1 MKQAFARAIGKV
13 WRTEQDTHT
22 IQNGSFNTHP
32 YADTKNLLLNIGE
45 QAIASINAE
54 IPVSPIPY
62 SISPHFDVEARIKV
76 LKRRITIYKA
86 EITGINRQS
95 LAYLQ
100 MRQFIGQD
108 LAALESCFKTQK
120 EFNSYTVENFKWNYA
135 MCHLYIGYHQFLVD
149 YPVFLHSGLSWTT
162 IRNECTR
169 WRRWLDSDEA
179 KALPTS
185 DYTSSSFWKG
195 NLPAYRETL
204 TEPDGEG
211 SENYFHSSDSLDN
224 LPNSNES
231 QMAVSISLDNLNLQ

>member
-1 MKQAFARAIGKV
+1 MLVIAMYYP
-13 WRTEQDTHT
+13 
-22 IQNGSFNTHP
+22 NP
-32 YADTKNLLLNIGE
+32 NIYMG
-45 QAIASINAE
+45 
-54 IPVSPIPY
+54 
-62 SISPHFDVEARIKV
+62 VEARIKV

-95 LAYLQ
+95 PAYLQ

-108 LAALESCFKTQK
+108 LAALESCFETQK

-149 YPVFLHSGLSWTT
+149 YPVFLYSGLSWTT
-162 IRNECTR
+162 IRNECAR
-169 WRRWLDSDEA
+169 WRKWLDSDEA

-195 NLPAYRETL
+195 TLPAYRETFP
-204 TEPDGEG
+204 EPDVEQ
-211 SENYFHSSDSLDN
+211 SEKDLRSYDSLDN
-224 LPNSNES
+224 LPHSNDL